1 MKTFA
6 HELELLSIAIEAA
19 TEGDASC
26 GCGSQCTCGPD
37 CQCGT
42 GATCSPAC
50 DCAG

>member
-19 TEGDASC
+19 TDEQQAC
-26 GCGSQCTCGPD
+26 GCGSQCACGPD
-37 CQCGT
+37 CQCS
-42 GATCSPAC
+42 AASTCSPAC